1 MEEIKLPFESNLFQ
15 EAWNEWLQYR
25 KERKIAKYT
34 PTGLKRTFSHFVAI
48 SNNDEATAI
57 AIIHQSIEQSYQGLF
72 PLKKNNTYVRPYQQ
86 PVTENRFTGGAEKL
100 LAKGKELYAAARGQ
114 QNN

>member
-15 EAWNEWLQYR
+15 EAWNEWLEYR
-25 KERKIAKYT
+25 KQKKIKKYV
-34 PTGLKRTFSHFVAI
+34 PIGLKKTFTHLVAI

-57 AIIHQSIEQSYQGLF
+57 AIINQSIEQSYQGLF
-72 PLKKNNTYVRPYQQ
+72 PLKNNNKNVRPYQQ
-86 PVTENRFTGGAEKL
+86 PITENRFTGGAEKL

-114 QNN
+114 QGN